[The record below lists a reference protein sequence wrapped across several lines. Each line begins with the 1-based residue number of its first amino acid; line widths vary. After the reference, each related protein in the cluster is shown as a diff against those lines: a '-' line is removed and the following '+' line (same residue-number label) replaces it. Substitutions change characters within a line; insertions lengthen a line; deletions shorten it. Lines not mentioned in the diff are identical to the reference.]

1 MKAEGHFFRELS
13 SKEEVGE
20 IDINK
25 TTASITSAGMQICQ
39 NVKIQSIQ
47 CKKDIYLNNGFL
59 FTLSEPLTLE
69 QEHLQQNKY
78 EKIINWL
85 EIFSFKKAFILSL
98 ILLIGLISLRFALTS
113 SINLLVAIFPTKIE
127 EKIGQNAYNSL
138 KYAALQETELRPDQI
153 SKLRSKAN
161 EIASVN
167 GLRRVDILFH
177 KSELFGANAL
187 AFPGG
192 PIVVT
197 DDLVQLLDNDTLI
210 IAVIAHELAHID
222 QRHSLHQIIEIIG
235 IAAVASVLFGS
246 TDSLIEEASLVA
258 INLWASKKS
267 RQFEKEADLFALNY
281 LETSE
286 LDKNSLARAI
296 EQLTRHVCKAAEG
309 LEFQN
314 CLKKEKNSWFAS
326 HPSSAERLKYLVSDD
341 DM

>member
-13 SKEEVGE
+13 SKEEAGE
-20 IDINK
+20 ININK
-25 TTASITSAGMQICQ
+25 TTASITSAGMQICR

-47 CKKDIYLNNGFL
+47 GKKDIYLNNGFL
-59 FTLSEPLTLE
+59 FSLSEPLTSE

-138 KYAALQETELRPDQI
+138 KYAAFQETELRPDQI

-167 GLRRVDILFH
+167 GLRTVDILFH
-177 KSELFGANAL
+177 KSDLFGANAL

-197 DDLVQLLDNDTLI
+197 DDLVKLLDNDYLTL
-210 IAVIAHELAHID
+210 AVIAHELAHID
-222 QRHSLHQIIEIIG
+222 QRHSLHQIMEIIG

-267 RQFEKEADLFALNY
+267 RQFEKEADLFALDY
-281 LETSE
+281 LETSKI
-286 LDKNSLARAI
+286 DKNSLGLAI
-296 EQLTRHVCKAAEG
+296 EKLTRHLCKAAEG

-314 CLKKEKNSWFAS
+314 CLKKDTNGWFAS
-326 HPSSAERLKYLVSDD
+326 HPSLVERLKYLVSGDE
-341 DM
+341 M

>member
-1 MKAEGHFFRELS
+1 MKAAGHFFKALS
-13 SKEEVGE
+13 SKEEAGE
-20 IDINK
+20 ISIK
-25 TTASITSAGMQICQ
+25 KQTASIKRGELLICE

-47 CKKDIYLNNGFL
+47 GRKDIYLSNGFL
-59 FTLSEPLTLE
+59 FTLLEPLTAE
-69 QEHLQQNKY
+69 QENNFLKKH

-85 EIFSFKKAFILSL
+85 EVFSFKKAFILSL

-138 KYAALQETELRPDQI
+138 KYAAFQETQLRPDQI

-161 EIASVN
+161 QIASVN

-177 KSELFGANAL
+177 KSDLFGANAL

-197 DDLVQLLDNDTLI
+197 DDLVKLLDNDYLTL
-210 IAVIAHELAHID
+210 AVIAHELAHVD
-222 QRHSLHQIIEIIG
+222 QRHSLHQIMEIIG

-267 RQFEKEADLFALNY
+267 RQFEKEADLFALDY

-286 LDKNSLARAI
+286 LDKNLLARSIA
-296 EQLTRHVCKAAEG
+296 QLTRHVCKAAEG

-314 CLKKEKNSWFAS
+314 CLKKDTNGWFAS
-326 HPSSAERLKYLVSDD
+326 HPSRVERLKYLVSGDE
-341 DM
+341 M

>member
-39 NVKIQSIQ
+39 NVKIKSIQ

-127 EKIGQNAYNSL
+127 EKIGLNAYNSL
-138 KYAALQETELRPDQI
+138 KYAAFQETELRPDQI

-161 EIASVN
+161 AIASVN

-177 KSELFGANAL
+177 KSDLFGANAL

-197 DDLVQLLDNDTLI
+197 DDLVKLLDNDTLI

-222 QRHSLHQIIEIIG
+222 QRHSLHQIMEIIG
-235 IAAVASVLFGS
+235 IAAVASVLFGA

-314 CLKKEKNSWFAS
+314 CLKKDTNSWFAS
-326 HPSSAERLKYLVSDD
+326 HPSRAERLKYLVSDD

>member
-1 MKAEGHFFRELS
+1 MKAKGHFFRELS
-13 SKEEVGE
+13 SKEEAGE
-20 IDINK
+20 IYINE

-47 CKKDIYLNNGFL
+47 GKKDIYLNNGFL
-59 FTLSEPLTLE
+59 FSLSEPLTSE

-85 EIFSFKKAFILSL
+85 EVFSFKKAFILSL

-138 KYAALQETELRPDQI
+138 KYAAFQETELRPDQI

-177 KSELFGANAL
+177 KSDLFGANAL

-197 DDLVQLLDNDTLI
+197 DDLVKLLDNDYLTL
-210 IAVIAHELAHID
+210 AVIAHELAHID
-222 QRHSLHQIIEIIG
+222 QRHSLHQIMEIIG

-314 CLKKEKNSWFAS
+314 CLKKDTNSWFAS
-326 HPSSAERLKYLVSDD
+326 HPSRAERLKYLVSDD